1 MLHEKGAKPS
11 RYAMT
16 VKLLEFTGGRP
27 NLKAEIKG
35 DMSCSVVQV
44 LFMLEYPRCVRARIM
59 VMWVMFVGFSS
70 LGFISEYPLYLVSSF
85 PLW

>member
-1 MLHEKGAKPS
+1 
-11 RYAMT
+11 MT

-35 DMSCSVVQV
+35 DMSRSVVQV